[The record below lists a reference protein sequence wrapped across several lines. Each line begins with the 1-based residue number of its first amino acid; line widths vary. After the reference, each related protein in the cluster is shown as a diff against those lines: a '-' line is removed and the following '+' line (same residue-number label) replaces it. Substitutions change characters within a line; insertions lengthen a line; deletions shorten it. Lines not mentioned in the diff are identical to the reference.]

1 MRDHLEQVLD
11 FEFLKKGVKN
21 FIPFTLRSRLLFSRA
36 DLRTVP
42 RSRSLYFDAHCH
54 LHEFNEKEIEELR
67 EYVIAAVS
75 DDVESSK
82 KTMKLA
88 QELENVVPCFGIHPW
103 VVDKASMRSVRE
115 IEVLVSSSEI
125 CCLGEV
131 GLDKKFVPQTFS
143 KQVRFFEE
151 FVRMA
156 VEYGVP
162 LNVHAAGAWHE
173 VYGMLLKSDV
183 EKALLHWYTGPL
195 DLLEEL
201 TAKGYFISINPAMEI
216 QKKHVM
222 IAMEVDL
229 KRVLMESDSPY
240 EYRGLRLTPKLIP
253 KTLESLAKARGLRV
267 EELKSIVE
275 SNFREFFG
283 FVKRTF

>member
-1 MRDHLEQVLD
+1 
-11 FEFLKKGVKN
+11 
-21 FIPFTLRSRLLFSRA
+21 
-36 DLRTVP
+36 
-42 RSRSLYFDAHCH
+42 LYFDAHCH
-54 LHEFNEKEIEELR
+54 LHEFDEEEMKELGG
-67 EYVIAAVS
+67 YVIAAVS

-82 KTMKLA
+82 KTLKLA
-88 QELENVVPCFGIHPW
+88 QELKNVLPCFGVHPW
-103 VVDKASMRSVRE
+103 VVDKASMSCMRE

-143 KQVRFFEE
+143 KQLKFFEG
-151 FVRMA
+151 FAKMA

-162 LNVHAAGAWHE
+162 LNVHAAGAWRE
-173 VYGMLLKSDV
+173 VYEVLLKSDV

-201 TAKGYFISINPAMEI
+201 TAKGYFISINPAMEL
-216 QKKHVM
+216 QRKHMV
-222 IAMEVDL
+222 IAMEVNL
-229 KRVLMESDSPY
+229 RRVLVESDGPY

-253 KTLESLAKARGLRV
+253 KTLETLAKARGLRV
-267 EELKSIVE
+267 EELRSIVE

-283 FVKRTF
+283 FTRRVF